1 MALAFIVSLPVLGA
15 LTLPASADHDHD
27 RARDL
32 YAHGDITGLD
42 DVLRRAAAEAPGDV
56 VGVALVQ
63 RDGIWVYRLSIL
75 GEDGHRRIIE
85 MNANQA
91 GEDEPHRGKAQ

>member
-1 MALAFIVSLPVLGA
+1 MVLAFIVSLPMLGA
-15 LTLPASADHDHD
+15 PTLPASADGDHD

-32 YAHGDITGLD
+32 YDHGDIRGLG

-56 VGVALVQ
+56 VGVDLVQ
-63 RDGIWVYRLSIL
+63 SDGVWVYRLSIL

-91 GEDEPHRGKAQ
+91 GDDEPHRGNAQ